1 MAASTYTV
9 RKDVTVSRKLTEK
22 SLTVSLQIRLY
33 GNTDIIEING
43 RPIIGADLVER
54 LSAMHMHTGLLLHE
68 ITRQFSAFKR
78 GELKAD
84 STAARPA
91 ES

>member
-1 MAASTYTV
+1 MPATPYTA

-22 SLTVSLQIRLY
+22 SLTVTLQIRLY

-43 RPIIGADLVER
+43 RPIIGADLGER
-54 LSAMHMHTGLLLHE
+54 LSAMHVHTGLLLHE
-68 ITRQFSAFKR
+68 VTRQFSAFKR

-84 STAARPA
+84 STAAGPA

>member
-1 MAASTYTV
+1 MAATTYTV

-22 SLTVSLQIRLY
+22 SLTVTLQIRLY
-33 GNTDIIEING
+33 GNTDLVEING
-43 RPIIGADLVER
+43 RPIVGADLGER
-54 LSAMHMHTGLLLHE
+54 LSAMHTHTGLLLHE

-78 GELKAD
+78 GELKAC
-84 STAARPA
+84 STATGPA